1 LRDHLASTRE
11 NSSDPKGPL
20 CRAWSTMNAAKDTG
34 RNTRD
39 AGDGYDWTRPV
50 ECATCNKRH
59 RQPALAALS
68 LPAARFHDL
77 RYGSAV
83 NLLSAD
89 PLYSVGTHHSDE

>member
-1 LRDHLASTRE
+1 
-11 NSSDPKGPL
+11 
-20 CRAWSTMNAAKDTG
+20 M
-34 RNTRD
+34 RNV
-39 AGDGYDWTRPV
+39 Y
-50 ECATCNKRH
+50 KRH

-83 NLLSAD
+83 NLVSAD